1 MAYQVEVKPK
11 EVQILLVEDNLGD
24 VVLMKEM
31 IKYSRF
37 PIRLNVARNGLDALH
52 YLRRQEPYPNAGEPD
67 LILLDLNLP
76 KMGGR
81 DLLGAIKSDREL
93 CEIPVLIMTSSKDP
107 KDLEQS
113 YANNAN
119 FFIVK
124 PMDMGD
130 YLGIMKYIED
140 FWLEKLWG
148 HSGGKP

>member
-1 MAYQVEVKPK
+1 MVYPMEVKPRGV
-11 EVQILLVEDNLGD
+11 EILLVEDNLGD

-31 IKYSRF
+31 TKYSRF
-37 PIRLNVARNGLDALH
+37 PIRLSVSRNGLDALH
-52 YLRRQEPYPNAGEPD
+52 FLRRQEPYPNANTPD

-81 DLLGAIKSDREL
+81 ELLGAIKGDRDL
-93 CEIPVLIMTSSKDP
+93 CAIPVLVMTSSKDP
-107 KDLEQS
+107 KDLEDS

-130 YLGIMKYIED
+130 YVGIMKYIED
-140 FWLEKLWG
+140 FWIERI
-148 HSGGKP
+148 SR